1 MRKGLSLIELI
12 FTIVIIAVVFTVIP
26 KIVFALNKSDEF
38 SIKQDAL
45 FNGITLMQMISRLP
59 WDESGVEN
67 NFILD
72 TNSTAFKCD
81 ATTKYRQGGFIGSRN
96 CDNNVTLNASA
107 LLGVDG
113 EASMEFFDD
122 VDDFNTRS
130 VESNLSSTAQ
140 KYALR
145 VNVGYVNDRAPN
157 IVFDSPNQRA
167 TIDLTQDLVA
177 PVGTSNLKKVD
188 INVTYQGKKT
198 TEHNTSITQ
207 FSYISANIGKF
218 FLSKRAW

>member
-45 FNGITLMQMISRLP
+45 FNGITLMQMVSRLP
-59 WDESGVEN
+59 WDDNGVEN
-67 NFILD
+67 NLILD
-72 TNSTAFKCD
+72 TNSTAFDCN
-81 ATTKYRQGGFIGSRN
+81 ATTHYRVGGFIGSRN
-96 CDNNVTLNASA
+96 CDNNVTLSASA
-107 LLGVDG
+107 LLGSDG
-113 EASMEFFDD
+113 EASMEFYDD
-122 VDDFNTRS
+122 VDDFNTRD

-140 KYALR
+140 KYGLHVKVAYMSD
-145 VNVGYVNDRAPN
+145 VAPN
-157 IVFDSPNQRA
+157 IVFNPLTQSA
-167 TIDLTQDLVA
+167 TINLTQNLAA
-177 PVGTSNLKKVD
+177 PVGTSNLKKIDV
-188 INVTYQGKKT
+188 NVTYQGKKT
-198 TEHNTSITQ
+198 AEHNTSITQ